1 MMFKVDFFEFYILLE
16 RAVSVLFPT
25 KMFRGPLR
33 FELHVGH
40 VNMSGLIKHASCYDS
55 DFTCIYKLH

>member
-25 KMFRGPLR
+25 KMSRGTAA
-33 FELHVGH
+33 
-40 VNMSGLIKHASCYDS
+40 I
-55 DFTCIYKLH
+55 